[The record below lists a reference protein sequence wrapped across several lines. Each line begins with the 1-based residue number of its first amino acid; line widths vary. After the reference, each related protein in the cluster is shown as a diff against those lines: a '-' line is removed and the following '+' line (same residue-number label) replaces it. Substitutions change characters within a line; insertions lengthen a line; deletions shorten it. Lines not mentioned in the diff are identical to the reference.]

1 MTTATARLGAPEV
14 PGLVLRVND
23 RGTAPAAEMA
33 PLANAVNAF
42 DGLQEHVG
50 EVDLVNWLGFA
61 SDGFD
66 PSRDVVLAEIDGR
79 LVGYAWVDWVD
90 TTEGPR
96 EFRLGGYVHP
106 EFQQRGI
113 GRHLLAWQE
122 AHAATH
128 PAAAATDRELVLGTW
143 MGEARAR
150 KRRLFERAGYE
161 PVRYFFEMLR
171 TNLDQVDVPPL
182 PDGIEV
188 RPIGTDR
195 ASRKLLWDA
204 DAEAFRGDHWGGFDA
219 SEGNFER
226 HLADVDQRP
235 ELYVVA
241 WDGDQIAGAVTNAIY
256 ADENEAF
263 GWRRGWCE
271 TVFVRRPWRRR
282 GLASALVAR
291 ALVRLREAGMTE
303 AMLGVDSNNPSGAL
317 GLYERAGFRVH
328 RRSFAYRR
336 PMEVRA

>member
-1 MTTATARLGAPEV
+1 MTTATARLAPPDV

-23 RGTAPAAEMA
+23 RGTDAAAEMA

-42 DGLQEHVG
+42 DGVEEHVG
-50 EVDLVNWLGFA
+50 VAELTNWLGFA

-90 TTEGPR
+90 TSEGQR
-96 EFRLGGYVHP
+96 EFRIGGYVHP
-106 EFQQRGI
+106 DFGQRGI

-122 AHAATH
+122 THAAAH
-128 PAAAATDRELVLGTW
+128 PAAATERELALGTW

-161 PVRYFFEMLR
+161 PVRFFFEMLR
-171 TNLDQVDVPPL
+171 TNLDEVDVPPL
-182 PDGIEV
+182 PEGLEV
-188 RPIGTDR
+188 RPIGSDR
-195 ASRKLLWDA
+195 ASRRALWDA

-219 SEGNFER
+219 SDGRFER
-226 HLADVDQRP
+226 HLADADQRP
-235 ELYVVA
+235 DLYVVA
-241 WDGDQIAGAVTNAIY
+241 WDGDQIAGAVTVAIY
-256 ADENEAF
+256 SEENDAF

-282 GLASALVAR
+282 GLATALVAR
-291 ALVRLREAGMTE
+291 ALVALREAGMTE
-303 AMLGVDSNNPSGAL
+303 ALLGVDSDNPSGAL

-328 RRSFAYRR
+328 RRSSAYRR
-336 PMEVRA
+336 PMEVPA